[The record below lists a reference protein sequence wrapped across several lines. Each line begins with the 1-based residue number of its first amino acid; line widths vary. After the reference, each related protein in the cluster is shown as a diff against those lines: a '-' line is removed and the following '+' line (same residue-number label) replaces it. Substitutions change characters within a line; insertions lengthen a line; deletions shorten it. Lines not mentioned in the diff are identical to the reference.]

1 MKQQFMR
8 TATAALIGA
17 AIGATPALAQTYPS
31 KTIRLVLSF
40 SAGSGSD
47 TIGRILAGAMSE
59 ALGQQVIADNR
70 AGAAGNIGAEIAART
85 APDGYTLMLA
95 NIGHAANVTLY
106 RNMGYDILR
115 DFAPVTQ
122 VASAPALVVVHPS
135 LPVKT
140 MAELVKLAKAKPGAI
155 NYASGGTGTFTFLA
169 AELFK
174 GQAGVDI
181 LHVPYKGG
189 GPALLAVVGGEV
201 AVYFAPLGIS
211 LPHVRQGRLRA
222 LAVTTLKRVPMVP
235 ELPTVADSGL
245 PGFEA
250 GNWFGLLAPAATP
263 KPVINTIHDATV
275 KWLNAPGAA
284 RLLDELAYVRIGNT
298 PEAFAAHIKSEVARL
313 GKIVRALK
321 LTAD

>member
-1 MKQQFMR
+1 MR
-8 TATAALIGA
+8 HRLYWLGAMLLLPAAAASAQPYPHKPVRLIV
-17 AIGATPALAQTYPS
+17 T
-31 KTIRLVLSF
+31 
-40 SAGSGSD
+40 GSPGSSGD
-47 TIGRILAGAMSE
+47 TLGRMVAEGLTQAFGRQIILDNRPGAGA
-59 ALGQQVIADNR
+59 
-70 AGAAGNIGAEIAART
+70 NIGPEIAAR
-85 APDGYTLMLA
+85 APADGYTLF
-95 NIGHAANVTLY
+95 IVTISHAVNVTLY
-106 RNMGYDILR
+106 RKLSYDIMR

-122 VASAPALVVVHPS
+122 LVTDPAALVVHSTVAAKS
-135 LPVKT
+135 V
-140 MAELVKLAKAKPGAI
+140 AELIALAKAKPGAL